1 MVSLRAYKTNRGF
14 IGKINASNL
23 NSRRPNE
30 NLKFIVILDQ
40 SGSMGNA
47 VPRFVNI
54 ILPNI

>member
-47 VPRFVNI
+47 VPRF
-54 ILPNI
+54 